1 MGSPS
6 SSGSQSFSPKEPK
19 PVGKKKKKPLSEFKD
34 RNLLAFYRILFST
47 EWINRKKLL
56 TLNRSL

>member
-6 SSGSQSFSPKEPK
+6 SNGSPSLLAKSPSQWGRKT
-19 PVGKKKKKPLSEFKD
+19 LSEFKD
-34 RNLLAFYRILFST
+34 TNLLAFYRILFST

-56 TLNRSL
+56 TLNHSL

>member
-6 SSGSQSFSPKEPK
+6 SSGSPSFLPKSLSQWGRK
-19 PVGKKKKKPLSEFKD
+19 TLSEFKD

-56 TLNRSL
+56 TLNHSL